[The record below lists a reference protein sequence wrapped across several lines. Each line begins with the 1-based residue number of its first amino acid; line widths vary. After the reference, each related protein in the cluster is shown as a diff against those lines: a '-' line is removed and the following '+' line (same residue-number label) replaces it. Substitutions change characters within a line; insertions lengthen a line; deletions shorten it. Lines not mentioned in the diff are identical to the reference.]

1 MPGAIRCCRKV
12 PLGWGDSL
20 VSEVLTSEHGDEEAL
35 FAWCTLTVPALGK
48 WRQEQPWG
56 QLV

>member
-1 MPGAIRCCRKV
+1 MYAWSDQML

-35 FAWCTLTVPALGK
+35 CAWCTLTVPALGK